1 MCTSFGIS
9 ERIRWGRTN
18 ELSKP
23 THTPY
28 HTLLLHYIITHIH
41 THTLSINVNLIH
53 LYDRTRSYTF
63 CSIAYPYQYHKRS
76 AYYMIYM
83 HLTLYLPGPTYLI
96 YLPTC
101 FSICCPVVSVY
112 NVYVTCA
119 YLHTGRTY
127 DTILIYWYTD
137 TRDINVYFMY
147 HFCASTHASE
157 TDIQSLFRSDVASL
171 KTWLRDRYL
180 RIVEQATGAASSQ
193 DRTRSGSCCY
203 STLRLTPVTYC
214 HAGFVLCLG

>member
-1 MCTSFGIS
+1 
-9 ERIRWGRTN
+9 
-18 ELSKP
+18 
-23 THTPY
+23 
-28 HTLLLHYIITHIH
+28 
-41 THTLSINVNLIH
+41 
-53 LYDRTRSYTF
+53 
-63 CSIAYPYQYHKRS
+63 
-76 AYYMIYM
+76 MIYM

-112 NVYVTCA
+112 NVYVTGA

-127 DTILIYWYTD
+127 DNILYWYTD

-147 HFCASTHASE
+147 HLCASTHASE

-214 HAGFVLCLG
+214 HAGFVLCLGKASSAVLTVVKPVKPNKAYVILCCSRKWSCQKSRPRLSDTVEMGAGLEVLLAKYFK